1 MALIVSAATG
11 NFNATATWVGGVV
24 PTIGDEAQAA
34 NGHTV
39 TITAN
44 TTCDMVSNAG
54 TGTFV
59 INSGVILTA
68 NVQNKAST
76 NNIPCIGYSGTGASP
91 RIVGNL
97 TGGTAY
103 YRSAVL
109 NAGSGSIEIQGNC
122 VGGNDAPAVLNTGA
136 GTITISGN
144 LTGGTGGNG
153 HAVLNNLNGSIIV
166 TSGNVI
172 GGAVS
177 AINNASGGS
186 VTVNGN
192 VTGGTAAGSAGVRN
206 ASTSTA
212 VTITGTCTGGT
223 NATASGIINV
233 LTGSVTLN
241 GSSIGGTGTS
251 AGPGVQ
257 NSSTGNVF
265 VTRAVGNGVGPGS
278 TGISAAVGV
287 ANAGLGI
294 VEIEALEYGTRGQ
307 SPTSGTGI
315 RLKKANT
322 NVAVFNFCDTAG
334 AKTLIDATQNAAM
347 PAASNVRSGVSYAS
361 GALTGSCAVPA
372 ASSVAFGVP
381 VDNTSGT
388 AVLTP
393 AAIRAELATELER
406 IDTTI
411 SSRLSPSGT
420 LATVTT
426 LTNAPTVPTAA
437 EIAAAVEG
445 SLLNEA
451 DGQAVLNAIVG
462 AIGNQN
468 LSEVSLVAAIRS
480 DLERSGGKLDS
491 IPTTAAP
498 TAAQNATAVW
508 GASAK
513 VITGGVVDTLTNA
526 PASVT
531 PSDIW
536 SHSARTLTSASGP
549 TAIEIRQEMDSNSTK
564 LANLDS
570 TVSSR
575 LAGSAYTA
583 PSNSDIAA
591 IKGKTDLLETTRLAQ
606 CSTVAT
612 TGAQLAA
619 ALS

>member
-44 TTCDMVSNAG
+44 ATCDMVSNAG
-54 TGTFV
+54 TGKFV
-59 INSGVILTA
+59 INSGVTLTA
-68 NVQNKAST
+68 NVQHKGST
-76 NNIPCIGYSGTGASP
+76 NNTGCIEYSGTGASP

-103 YRSAVL
+103 FRAAVL

-122 VGGNDAPAVLNTGA
+122 VGGADAPAVLNNPTTGA

-144 LTGGTGGNG
+144 LTGGTSANG
-153 HAVLNNLNGSIIV
+153 HAVLNSLNGSIIV

-177 AINNASGGS
+177 AINNFAGGS

-206 ASTSTA
+206 ASTATA

-233 LTGSVTLN
+233 STGSVTLN

-265 VTRAVGNGVGPGS
+265 VTRAVGNGFGPGS

-294 VEIEALEYGTRGQ
+294 VEIQALEYGTFGQ
-307 SPTSGTGI
+307 TPTSGTGI
-315 RLKKANT
+315 RLRKANT
-322 NVAVFNFCDTAG
+322 NVAVFNYCDTAG

-347 PAASNVRSGVSYAS
+347 PAATDVRNGVSYAS
-361 GALTGSCAVPA
+361 GAQTGSCAVPA

-381 VDNTSGT
+381 VDNTTGT
-388 AVLTP
+388 ALLTG
-393 AAIRAELATELER
+393 AAVATAVWGATTRSITGGTVDILTNAPDVPTEAEIASAVRTELATELGR
-406 IDTTI
+406 IDAAV
-411 SSRLSPSGT
+411 SSRLAPNGT
-420 LATVTT
+420 LAVVTT
-426 LTNAPTVPTAA
+426 LTNAPSVPSAA
-437 EIAAAVEG
+437 DIATQVRTELATELARVDAAV
-445 SLLNEA
+445 
-451 DGQAVLNAIVG
+451 
-462 AIGNQN
+462 
-468 LSEVSLVAAIRS
+468 
-480 DLERSGGKLDS
+480 
-491 IPTTAAP
+491 
-498 TAAQNATAVW
+498 
-508 GASAK
+508 
-513 VITGGVVDTLTNA
+513 
-526 PASVT
+526 
-531 PSDIW
+531 
-536 SHSARTLTSASGP
+536 
-549 TAIEIRQEMDSNSTK
+549 ST
-564 LANLDS
+564 
-570 TVSSR
+570 R
-575 LAGSAYTA
+575 LAGSSYTA
-583 PSNSDIAA
+583 PANSDIAA
-591 IKGKTDLLETTRLAQ
+591 IKTKTDLLNTDRLAQ
-606 CSTVAT
+606 VSTVST